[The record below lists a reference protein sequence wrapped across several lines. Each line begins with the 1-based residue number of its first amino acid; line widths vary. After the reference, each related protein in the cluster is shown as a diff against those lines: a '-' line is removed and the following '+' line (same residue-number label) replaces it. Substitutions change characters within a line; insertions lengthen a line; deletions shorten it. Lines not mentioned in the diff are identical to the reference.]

1 MQDMRSLTKASD
13 SVKSTGDSDSSLKN
27 GAILKGNLEFLELAL
42 VLGDLAVNIG

>member
-1 MQDMRSLTKASD
+1 MRSLTKASD

-27 GAILKGNLEFLELAL
+27 GAILKGHLEFLELAL